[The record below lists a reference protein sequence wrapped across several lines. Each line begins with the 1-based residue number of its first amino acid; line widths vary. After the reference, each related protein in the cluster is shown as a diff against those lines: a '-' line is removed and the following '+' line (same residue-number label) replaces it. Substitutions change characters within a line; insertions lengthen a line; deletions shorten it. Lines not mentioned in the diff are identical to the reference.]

1 MLPEASVKAHA
12 VIFDMDGVL
21 FDTERL
27 CASVWSECSR
37 VAGYA
42 ISDEV
47 FRMCVGRN
55 DADTRELLR
64 ETLGSEFP
72 YDTFKER
79 VRLEMKSVMEANG
92 PPPKKGAAALLQYL
106 SDNQI
111 PAALATSTS
120 EETARWMIDKAGFSR
135 FFSAYAFG
143 SEVSKGK
150 PDPEIFILARN
161 RLQIKDSS
169 SCIVF
174 EDSPAGIRASHTAG
188 MNTVFVPDMVIPE
201 SDVLELVWKQIPD
214 LEYALYSDFFTI
226 PSV

>member
-1 MLPEASVKAHA
+1 MPESSVKAHA

-143 SEVSKGK
+143 SEVSKGSLIRK
-150 PDPEIFILARN
+150 YLSWHEIDCRSRIRLLA
-161 RLQIKDSS
+161 LFLKI
-169 SCIVF
+169 
-174 EDSPAGIRASHTAG
+174 PLPG
-188 MNTVFVPDMVIPE
+188 FV
-201 SDVLELVWKQIPD
+201 LRTQRG
-214 LEYALYSDFFTI
+214 
-226 PSV
+226 